1 MQDFS
6 ALLNIDPWLIFKGFL
21 LIFVLGYL
29 IFALVVVRQVQ
40 LTTLVLKTTLSPWIK
55 ALAIVHLIFAIIV
68 FFWILVLS

>member
-1 MQDFS
+1 MQDLS

-55 ALAIVHLIFAIIV
+55 ALAIAHLIFAIIV